1 MAFQEVFE
9 ITGRIASV
17 STSKMFL
24 LLLKSKI
31 CSIKVSFLTLFK
43 RAVQCTKYH
52 CYVVQP

>member
-43 RAVQCTKYH
+43 CAVQCTKYH
-52 CYVVQP
+52 CCVVQP